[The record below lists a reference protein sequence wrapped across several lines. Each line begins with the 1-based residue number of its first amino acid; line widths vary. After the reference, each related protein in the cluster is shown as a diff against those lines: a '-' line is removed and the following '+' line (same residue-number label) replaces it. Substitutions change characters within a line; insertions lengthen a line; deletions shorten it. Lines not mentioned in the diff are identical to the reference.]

1 MGLRNDDCLKGN
13 GACAGLFQPLRHSKS
28 WWNFHWKEA
37 KEMGVSCQFMGS
49 KRGSVEVLQDAL
61 WTWNAKFCC
70 TACLA
75 RQLSQRL
82 LQVVRL
88 NEIGYYV
95 PRMYALIL
103 WCRSTHFHK
112 RLCWHGFYI
121 FLPGRCCRVCLKN
134 RGPQN
139 QLHATAPGHP
149 KHHAQELEGPLAFG
163 EFKWFSF
170 RLVFGDVHIWNWRDD
185 FIFGING
192 PRFPWE
198 QLKLETSSKFPIGL
212 AVVFGAV
219 WLFLDQVQGSLLL
232 LQLVPKRLKD
242 TCCQKSAQ
250 FFGENLCCAWGN
262 NVADEGCRVLFDAW
276 LVLVVTCD
284 IHVLGV
290 RTRTWRF
297 ESNSC

>member
-1 MGLRNDDCLKGN
+1 MVHVRVYFSPSGILKVDEIFTEKKPRRWESHVNSWGQKEGLL
-13 GACAGLFQPLRHSKS
+13 
-28 WWNFHWKEA
+28 
-37 KEMGVSCQFMGS
+37 
-49 KRGSVEVLQDAL
+49 
-61 WTWNAKFCC
+61 KFCK
-70 TACLA
+70 AHFGPGILNFVA
-75 RQLSQRL
+75 LHASQRSYPKGCCKL
-82 LQVVRL
+82 SGWMKLDIMSQECML
-88 NEIGYYV
+88 WI
-95 PRMYALIL
+95 ALIL
-103 WCRSTHFHK
+103 WSRSTHFHK

-121 FLPGRCCRVCLKN
+121 FLPGRCGRVCLKN

-185 FIFGING
+185 WSFG
-192 PRFPWE
+192 RFPWV

-232 LQLVPKRLKD
+232 LQLVPTRLKD
-242 TCCQKSAQ
+242 TCCQKTAP

-262 NVADEGCRVLFDAW
+262 NVADEGCRVLFDTW

-290 RTRTWRF
+290 RTRRF
-297 ESNSC
+297 KSNSC